1 MLNNSS
7 TFIFIILLSLTSSN
21 IVLIP
26 FKILNKNSINSLT
39 NTSDPFT
46 YIKNEIDKTLYS
58 ELYIGNPPH
67 KMTVIITF
75 NSEELEMHHQISK
88 NLFSDTLYER
98 NKSRTFKKLDIKGD
112 NNTYPTK
119 QYFKEQIKLYTNFN
133 FNNLITIDDL
143 TFSLFEPSKSEIDE
157 KSLCFNIGLKLTENI
172 ENIPDINT
180 NLILQLKQKR
190 IISSYSFNFHYD
202 KINIDGSLYDGYIV
216 IGNEPHQYLKNSY
229 NEFQLYKTKA
239 CRRDKQPSWDI
250 YFNKI
255 YFKQS
260 KEL

>member
-88 NLFSDTLYER
+88 NLFTDTFYDR
-98 NKSRTFKKLDIKGD
+98 NKSRTFKKLDIKGE
-112 NNTYPTK
+112 NNTNPTK
-119 QYFKEQIKLYTNFN
+119 QYFKEQIQLYTDFN
-133 FNNLITIDDL
+133 FKNLITINDL

-157 KSLCFNIGLKLTENI
+157 KSLCFNIGLELTENI

-180 NLILQLKQKR
+180 NLILQLKQIMIK
-190 IISSYSFNFHYD
+190 
-202 KINIDGSLYDGYIV
+202 
-216 IGNEPHQYLKNSY
+216 
-229 NEFQLYKTKA
+229 
-239 CRRDKQPSWDI
+239 
-250 YFNKI
+250 
-255 YFKQS
+255 
-260 KEL
+260 